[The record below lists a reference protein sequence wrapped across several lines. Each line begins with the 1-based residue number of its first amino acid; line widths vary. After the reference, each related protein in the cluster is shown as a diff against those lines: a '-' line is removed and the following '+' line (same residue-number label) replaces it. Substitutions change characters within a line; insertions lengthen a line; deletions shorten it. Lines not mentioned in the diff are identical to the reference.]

1 MPMVAVAGLRM
12 SGSARPESAGSK
24 SLKLFGYFETLNPRV
39 PINKEAKEET
49 ASS

>member
-12 SGSARPESAGSK
+12 SGSARPESAGPK
-24 SLKLFGYFETLNPRV
+24 GLKLFCYFETRNPRV

>member
-12 SGSARPESAGSK
+12 SGSARSESVGSK
-24 SLKLFGYFETLNPRV
+24 RLKLFCYFETRNTRV
-39 PINKEAKEET
+39 PVNKEAKEET